1 MEVSRRKIT
10 SGGDISM
17 KITKIECFPVSIPF
31 VKPMKM
37 GLGAAVSSEDVV
49 LKMHTDEGIVG
60 ICECG
65 DTSPWYMGES
75 QDSIMH
81 NINKVFAPILLG
93 EDPFNIEKIIA
104 RIDRA
109 AKLNNQSKAVVD
121 YVLHDIVGKAL
132 GVPVYKILGG
142 LSNPKIPLA
151 FVMSSGT
158 PEEVQAEGRTLVKAG
173 FKALKL
179 KVGSKSIEE
188 DINMTG
194 ALREAVGKDIKIMTD
209 TNGGWNYFQA
219 LKFLEGAAEFNLFLA
234 EQPVPWWDMDGLA
247 RLRRKVKVP
256 IFADESAAELND
268 VLKLIQRD
276 AVDGLFL
283 KVPKAGGIHKS
294 QKWVAIAQ
302 AAGLL
307 VMTGC
312 MIDTSLGSAANAHF
326 LAATEWMG
334 KIEQESI
341 GPLNMLNV
349 PDTVRPGMKDPLGK
363 TLLRYEGG
371 FLYPPDG
378 PGLGIELREEAL
390 QELATS
396 GKKPTVAV

>member
-1 MEVSRRKIT
+1 
-10 SGGDISM
+10 M
-17 KITKIECFPVSIPF
+17 KITKIECIPISIPF
-31 VKPMKM
+31 AKPIKM
-37 GLGAAVSSEDVV
+37 GLGAAVSAEDVV
-49 LKMHTDEGIVG
+49 LKIYTDEGVTG

-75 QDSIMH
+75 QDSIIH
-81 NINKVFAPILLG
+81 NITKVYAPILLG

-109 AKLNNQSKAVVD
+109 AKLNNQSKALVD
-121 YVLHDIVGKAL
+121 YVLHDIVGKAQ

-142 LSNPKIPLA
+142 LSNPRIPLA

-158 PEEVQAEGRTLVKAG
+158 PEEVQAEGRLLVKSG

-179 KVGSKSIEE
+179 KVGNKPIEQDLE
-188 DINMTG
+188 ITA
-194 ALREAVGKDIKIMTD
+194 ALREAVGKDVKIMTD
-209 TNGGWNYFQA
+209 TNGGWNYFEA
-219 LKFLEGAAEFNLFLA
+219 LKFLQEAVQFNIYLA
-234 EQPVPWWDMDGLA
+234 EQPVPWWDMEGLA
-247 RLRRKVKVP
+247 RLRRKVSIP
-256 IFADESAAELND
+256 IFADESAAEPSDL
-268 VLKLIQRD
+268 LKLIQRD

-294 QKWVAIAQ
+294 QKWVAVAQ

-312 MIDTSLGSAANAHF
+312 MIDTSVGAAANAHF

-349 PDTVRPGMKDPLGK
+349 PDTVRPGLKDFLGK
-363 TLLRYEGG
+363 TFLRYEGG
-371 FLYPPDG
+371 FLYPPNG

-390 QELATS
+390 KELATT
-396 GKKPTVAV
+396 GKTPTVVTLK

>member
-1 MEVSRRKIT
+1 V
-10 SGGDISM
+10 
-17 KITKIECFPVSIPF
+17 KITKVECIPVSIRF
-31 VKPMKM
+31 AKPMKM
-37 GLGAAVSSEDVV
+37 GLGTAVSSETVV
-49 LKMHTDEGIVG
+49 LKVYTDEGITGV
-60 ICECG
+60 CECG
-65 DTSPWYMGES
+65 DTSLWYMGES
-75 QDSIMH
+75 QDSILH
-81 NINKVFAPILLG
+81 NVTKAYAPILLG

-104 RIDRA
+104 RIDKA
-109 AKLNNQSKAVVD
+109 VKLNNQSKALVD
-121 YVLHDIVGKAL
+121 YVIHDIVGKAQ

-158 PEEVQAEGRTLVKAG
+158 ADEVVAEGRNLIKAG
-173 FKALKL
+173 FRALKL
-179 KVGSKSIEE
+179 KVGAKPIEK
-188 DINMTG
+188 DIEILA
-194 ALREAVGKDIKIMTD
+194 ALREAVGKDVKIMTD
-209 TNGGWNYFQA
+209 TNGGWNYFEA
-219 LKFLEGAAEFNLFLA
+219 LKFLQEAAAYNVFLA

-247 RLRRKVKVP
+247 RLRRKVSIP
-256 IFADESAAELND
+256 IFADESAAEPSDL
-268 VLKLIQRD
+268 LKLIQRD

-312 MIDTSLGSAANAHF
+312 MIDTSVGSAANAHF

-349 PDTVRPGMKDPLGK
+349 PETTNPSLKDILGK

-371 FLYPPDG
+371 FLYPPTG

-390 QELATS
+390 KEFATP
-396 GKKPTVAV
+396 GKSPVIVT

>member
-1 MEVSRRKIT
+1 
-10 SGGDISM
+10 M

-49 LKMHTDEGIVG
+49 LKMHTDEGITG

-75 QDSIMH
+75 QDSITH
-81 NINKVFAPILLG
+81 NITKVYAPILLG

-121 YVLHDIVGKAL
+121 YVLHDIVAKAQ

-142 LSNPKIPLA
+142 LSNPRIPLA

-158 PEEVQAEGRTLVKAG
+158 PEEVQAEGRALVKSG

-179 KVGSKSIEE
+179 KVGSKSLEE
-188 DINMTG
+188 DLNMTG

-219 LKFLEGAAEFNLFLA
+219 LKFLQGASEYNLYLA

-247 RLRRKVKVP
+247 RLRRKVNVP
-256 IFADESAAELND
+256 IFADESAAELSD
-268 VLKLIQRD
+268 LLKLIQRD

-302 AAGLL
+302 AADLL

-312 MIDTSLGSAANAHF
+312 MIDTSVGSAANAHF

-349 PDTVRPGMKDPLGK
+349 PDTVSTALKDPLGK

-371 FLYPPDG
+371 FLYPPAG

-390 QELATS
+390 QELATP
-396 GKKPTVAV
+396 GKKPTVISGE

>member
-1 MEVSRRKIT
+1 
-10 SGGDISM
+10 M
-17 KITKIECFPVSIPF
+17 KITKLECFPVSIPF
-31 VKPMKM
+31 AKPMKM
-37 GLGAAVSSEDVV
+37 GLGAAVSAEDVV
-49 LKMHTDEGIVG
+49 LKLYTDAGIVG

-75 QDSIMH
+75 QDSIIH
-81 NINKVFAPILLG
+81 NITKVYAPILLG

-121 YVLHDIVGKAL
+121 YVLHDIVAKAQD
-132 GVPVYKILGG
+132 VPVYKILGG

-158 PEEVQAEGRTLVKAG
+158 PAEVQAEGRTLVKTG

-179 KVGSKSIEE
+179 KVGNKPIEQDLE
-188 DINMTG
+188 ILG
-194 ALREAVGKDIKIMTD
+194 ALREAVGKDVKIMTD
-209 TNGGWNYFQA
+209 TNGGWNYFEA
-219 LKFLEGAAEFNLFLA
+219 LRFLNEAAQFNVFLA

-247 RLRRKVKVP
+247 RLRRKVRVP
-256 IFADESAAELND
+256 IFADESAAELSD
-268 VLKLIQRD
+268 LLKLIQRD

-312 MIDTSLGSAANAHF
+312 MIDTSVGAAANAHF

-349 PDTVRPGMKDPLGK
+349 PDTVSSPLKDPLGK

-390 QELATS
+390 QELATT
-396 GKKPTVAV
+396 GKKPTMVEL